1 MSDQDGSFDIHNDI
15 VYGILCQITHV
26 IKWRFMPFY
35 DILWHMPYDINCHQV
50 CQYGYQKNRLDQTNW
65 SKGCRIFFR
74 EQNLTQNPKT
84 EIAIFPLYFL
94 GVSFIIFNEFVGGSN
109 YLEIKKSFFSRPI
122 HMIEHKIPEGQKI
135 WTSFIIFTL
144 PYCTR

>member
-1 MSDQDGSFDIHNDI
+1 M
-15 VYGILCQITHV
+15 GIKITV
-26 IKWRFMPFY
+26 LIRIIDLKVVEYFSRNK
-35 DILWHMPYDINCHQV
+35 ILH
-50 CQYGYQKNRLDQTNW
+50 K
-65 SKGCRIFFR
+65 
-74 EQNLTQNPKT
+74 TQKT

-135 WTSFIIFTL
+135 WTSFIIFTP
-144 PYCTR
+144 PYCLYATCSYDS

>member
-1 MSDQDGSFDIHNDI
+1 M
-15 VYGILCQITHV
+15 GIKRSVLIRLIDLKV
-26 IKWRFMPFY
+26 VEYFSRNK
-35 DILWHMPYDINCHQV
+35 ILH
-50 CQYGYQKNRLDQTNW
+50 K
-65 SKGCRIFFR
+65 
-74 EQNLTQNPKT
+74 TQKT

-135 WTSFIIFTL
+135 WTSFIIFTP
-144 PYCTR
+144 PYSLVPRYLKGAISSTYKWILYHTTFPSLFITRRDSVENVWQF

>member
-1 MSDQDGSFDIHNDI
+1 MACN
-15 VYGILCQITHV
+15 V
-26 IKWRFMPFY
+26 IKYAKMGIKRTVLIRLIDLKAVEYFSRNK
-35 DILWHMPYDINCHQV
+35 ILH
-50 CQYGYQKNRLDQTNW
+50 K
-65 SKGCRIFFR
+65 
-74 EQNLTQNPKT
+74 TQKT

-135 WTSFIIFTL
+135 WTIFIIFT
-144 PYCTR
+144 PP